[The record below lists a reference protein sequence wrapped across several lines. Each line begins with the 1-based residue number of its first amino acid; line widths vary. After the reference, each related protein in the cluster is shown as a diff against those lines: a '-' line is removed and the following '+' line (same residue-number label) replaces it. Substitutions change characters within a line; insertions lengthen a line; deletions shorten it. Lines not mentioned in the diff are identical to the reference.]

1 VPSTAGLGSL
11 DPQGP
16 NAEIIADLWWLM
28 LALGAVAFGV
38 FAVALGIGLTRRPA
52 ERPGEDTQ
60 RRLDRWIVGGG
71 VVLPTVVVLVVFG
84 ATVQAMRALPADPSD
99 DALVV
104 EVTGFQWRYEVSYP
118 AEGVRVVDE
127 LHLPVG
133 REVALHLKSEDVIH
147 SFWVPEL
154 GGKLDMLP
162 DGTNV
167 LVLQAD
173 QPGEWGARCAEFCGL
188 HHASMVLRVVAEAP
202 EQFDAWLATQS

>member
-1 VPSTAGLGSL
+1 MRSVSGSL

-16 NAEIIADLWWLM
+16 AAETIAGLWELM
-28 LALGAVAFGV
+28 LALGAVAFLV
-38 FAVALGIGLTRRPA
+38 FAVALGVGLTRRPG
-52 ERPGEDTQ
+52 PGSPEQVQ

-71 VVLPTVVVLVVFG
+71 VVLPVVVVVAVFG
-84 ATVQAMRALPADPSD
+84 ATVHAMRSLPAEPSG
-99 DALVV
+99 DALVI

-118 AEGVRVVDE
+118 DSGVELVDE

-133 REVALHLKSEDVIH
+133 RQVALHLKSEDVIH

-173 QPGEWGARCAEFCGL
+173 SPGEWGARCAEFCGL
-188 HHASMVLRVVAEAP
+188 QHASMVLRVVAQPAQE
-202 EQFDAWLATQS
+202 FDAWLAAQA

>member
-1 VPSTAGLGSL
+1 MDPVSGSL

-16 NAEIIADLWWLM
+16 AAQTIVDLWWLM
-28 LALGAVAFGV
+28 LGLGTVAFLV
-38 FAVALGIGLTRRPA
+38 FAVALGVGLTRRPG
-52 ERPGEDTQ
+52 PGSEEQTQ
-60 RRLDRWIVGGG
+60 RRLNRWIVGGG
-71 VVLPTVVVLVVFG
+71 IVLPVVVVVAVFG
-84 ATVQAMRALPADPSD
+84 ATVHAMRSLPNEPSD
-99 DALVV
+99 DALVI
-104 EVTGFQWRYEVSYP
+104 EITGFQWRYEVSYP
-118 AEGVRVVDE
+118 DQGIEVVDE

-133 REVALHLKSEDVIH
+133 REVALHLTSEDVIH

-202 EQFDAWLATQS
+202 EEFDAWLAAQA